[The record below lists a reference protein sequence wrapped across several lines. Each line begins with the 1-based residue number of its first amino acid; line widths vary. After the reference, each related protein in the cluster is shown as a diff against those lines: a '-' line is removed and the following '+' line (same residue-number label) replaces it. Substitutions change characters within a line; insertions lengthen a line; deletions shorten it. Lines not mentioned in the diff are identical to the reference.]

1 MVIAIDDSA
10 RTPVSD
16 VGVRVHRPGRFVSES
31 HWEPQWQGF
40 TDSGGSVQLKGIP
53 AGRYTLS
60 LCSGAYKPTEQEI
73 LIRPGGV
80 DTTHASLHYLGPP
93 RDGRRCEVRFI
104 ILPDSTLGNLVV
116 IATEWETGRPVSFG
130 NVLVLGEYRGAM
142 TDETGVGAVK
152 ALTPGLKRVKL
163 VALGRLAVTD
173 SVRIVSG
180 STTTIRVRLK
190 ADPVKVEP

>member
-1 MVIAIDDSA
+1 M
-10 RTPVSD
+10 
-16 VGVRVHRPGRFVSES
+16 
-31 HWEPQWQGF
+31 
-40 TDSGGSVQLKGIP
+40 
-53 AGRYTLS
+53 
-60 LCSGAYKPTEQEI
+60 
-73 LIRPGGV
+73 
-80 DTTHASLHYLGPP
+80 
-93 RDGRRCEVRFI
+93 RFI